1 LRCLAFLPRAELY
14 YILVVYAR
22 AMTVTETHCGLPPG
36 PRAPAAVN
44 TVRLVQ
50 RPLQSLLGWRE
61 RYGDVFTV
69 PLLVFGVGV
78 YVSDPSAIRE
88 MLTGEQSDLHAGEA
102 NAPLSAV
109 LGERSVLTL
118 DGREHLRQ
126 RKLLLPPFQG
136 SAIQNLRTV
145 IRDVAAGEIGRWREG
160 ERLVM
165 RERMRALTFEVVVR
179 AVFGVTDTDHIKR
192 LRSTLVS
199 VLDMQAVLFLPDM
212 LRRDL
217 GRFSPWGRFQHR
229 LRAADAL
236 IYEEIALRRSA
247 ADLED
252 RTDVLSL
259 LLRARDEHDLPMTDV
274 ELRDELMTMLLAG
287 HETTATGLAFAF
299 DLLLRNPRV
308 HRRLREEL
316 ATGDDT
322 YLDAVVTETLRLR
335 PVIDANARTLT
346 KPRTIGGWDLPA
358 GVRVY
363 PAIAVVH
370 LRDDLY
376 PQPHEFRPERF
387 IDGEAE
393 SYAWLPFGGGIR
405 RCIGASLAQAEM
417 AEVIRTVVSSVDL
430 QPTRPDLEPVVM
442 RGITLVPKHGTPVVV
457 GHIDGKQL
465 RAVVGEYPNRR
476 PLGEIVKGYDR
487 VARLYSTLEP
497 LYLIFPPARRR
508 AVAALGVKAGDVVL
522 EIGAGTG
529 RNLPYLVD
537 AVGPTGAVVAVDAS
551 EGMLAEARKLV
562 ERHGWSNVQL
572 FHQDAA
578 ELQLDRDVDAVLFSL
593 SYSVIPEPGPAL
605 ARAWTLLRPAARL
618 VVMDMGLT
626 DPRHRRALGLIAGLL
641 EKLAPGDPYSR
652 PWDDLAKYGPV
663 ATEHFLLGLYYTCTV
678 QKTAEQ

>member
-1 LRCLAFLPRAELY
+1 MNRRTYGP
-14 YILVVYAR
+14 
-22 AMTVTETHCGLPPG
+22 LPPG
-36 PRAPAAVN
+36 PRAPASVN

-69 PLLVFGVGV
+69 PLLAFGVGV
-78 YVSDPSAIRE
+78 YVCDPSAIRE

-109 LGERSVLTL
+109 LGENSVLTL

-136 SAIQNLRTV
+136 SAIQNFRTI
-145 IRDVAAGEIGRWREG
+145 IRDVAAADIGSWREG
-160 ERLVM
+160 ERFVM
-165 RERMRALTFEVVVR
+165 RERMRALTFEVIVR
-179 AVFGVTDTDHIKR
+179 AVFGVTDAERIQR

-199 VLDMQAVLFLPDM
+199 VLDMQAVFFLPNM

-217 GRFSPWGRFQHR
+217 GRRSPWGQFQRR
-229 LRAADAL
+229 LQAADAL
-236 IYEEIALRRSA
+236 IYEEIALRRSEP
-247 ADLED
+247 DLED

-259 LLRARDEHDLPMTDV
+259 LLRARDENNRSMTDV
-274 ELRDELMTMLLAG
+274 EFRDELMTMLLAG

-308 HRRLREEL
+308 LGRLREEL
-316 ATGDDT
+316 IAGDDT
-322 YLDAVVTETLRLR
+322 YLDAVVSETLRLR
-335 PVIDANARTLT
+335 PVIDASARTLT

-358 GVRVY
+358 GIRVY

-370 LRDDLY
+370 LREDLY

-387 IDGEAE
+387 IEGEAE

-430 QPTRPDLEPVVM
+430 EPTRPDPESVVM
-442 RGITLVPKHGTPVVV
+442 RGITLVPRHGTPVVV
-457 GHIDGKQL
+457 GRIDGKWP
-465 RAVVGEYPNRR
+465 RAGAGEYPNRR
-476 PLGEIVKGYDR
+476 PLGEIVRGYDR
-487 VARLYSTLEP
+487 VARLYSILEP
-497 LYLIFPPARRR
+497 LYLIFPSARRK
-508 AVAALGVKAGDVVL
+508 AVAALNLKAGDVVL

-537 AVGPTGAVVAVDAS
+537 AVGPNGTVNAVDAS
-551 EGMLAEARKLV
+551 EGMLTEARKLI
-562 ERHGWSNVQL
+562 ERRGWSNVQL
-572 FHQDAA
+572 LREDAA
-578 ELQLDRDVDAVLFSL
+578 QLQLDRDVDAVLFSL
-593 SYSVIPEPGPAL
+593 SYSVLPEPRPAL
-605 ARAWTLLRPAARL
+605 ARAWKLLRPSSRI

-626 DPRHRRALGLIAGLL
+626 DPRLRRALGLIARLL
-641 EKLAPGDPYSR
+641 AKLAPGDPYSR
-652 PWDDLAKYGPV
+652 PWDDLASYGPV
-663 ATEHFLLGLYYTCTV
+663 ATERFLLGLYYVCTV
-678 QKTAEQ
+678 EKVAER